1 MNRKQK
7 RLQELKAIVNPR
19 NVLLMLITVF
29 NIGCAEI
36 ATNMAVQGSIQLAG
50 EQYLIA
56 QNKPITKCNLVNVAQ
71 GKKMCRIY
79 RQYRR
84 A

>member
-1 MNRKQK
+1 MLK
-7 RLQELKAIVNPR
+7 RLQELKVIGSLHKDLLK
-19 NVLLMLITVF
+19 LLMVF
-29 NIGCAEI
+29 SLTGCAEI
-36 ATNMAVQGSIQLAG
+36 ATNIAVQGSIQLAG

-84 A
+84 V